1 MANEFI
7 IKNGFISN
15 GNGVVQGDLNVTGNT
30 TFGSLSA
37 TTISATTYQN
47 LPVDPNTYTTGF
59 TYSANTFT
67 ISDTSGNTY
76 NATINS
82 VTGLTVN
89 GSLSATT
96 ISATTYQNLPISSSR
111 FVTGFTYSPNTFT
124 ITDNS
129 GNTYN
134 ATINSV
140 TGLTVNGNLTIT
152 GNTTSDSFSGN
163 TFSGGTFIGDG
174 SQLNLGQPTV
184 AARLYLYNNYY

>member
-30 TFGSLSA
+30 TFGSLSV

-47 LPVDPNTYTTGF
+47 LPVNPDTY
-59 TYSANTFT
+59 
-67 ISDTSGNTY
+67 I
-76 NATINS
+76 
-82 VTGLTVN
+82 
-89 GSLSATT
+89 
-96 ISATTYQNLPISSSR
+96 
-111 FVTGFTYSPNTFT
+111 TGFTYSPNTFT

-152 GNTTSDSFSGN
+152 GDTTSDSFSGN

>member
-47 LPVDPNTYTTGF
+47 LPVDPDTYITGF

-89 GSLSATT
+89 G
-96 ISATTYQNLPISSSR
+96 
-111 FVTGFTYSPNTFT
+111 
-124 ITDNS
+124 
-129 GNTYN
+129 
-134 ATINSV
+134 
-140 TGLTVNGNLTIT
+140 NLTIT
-152 GNTTSDSFSGN
+152 GDTTSDSFSGN

-184 AARLYLYNNYY
+184 ASRLYLYNNYY